1 MIGFNF
7 YSFHLSAHGT
17 NLKLVCWTFPR
28 LSSCWLGVGMLCL
41 KPTHHSHCN
50 LNPIIF
56 LNYCCYFGFI
66 FNNEHLWHDNYR
78 VFLLPLPIFHTEKE
92 KGKILASKQSRRP
105 IEFSNFSFLEE
116 FTNYSQSVSNKLIFG
131 TLCKACFMAQFS
143 LLIWVQISKLM
154 SSL

>member
-1 MIGFNF
+1 MILFHLSKMPLKLILEHIFWGTVLILMIGFNF
-7 YSFHLSAHGT
+7 YSFHLSTHGT

-41 KPTHHSHCN
+41 KPTHHSYCK

-66 FNNEHLWHDNYR
+66 VNNEHLWHDNYR

-92 KGKILASKQSRRP
+92 KGKILASKQSRRS

-116 FTNYSQSVSNKLIFG
+116 FTSYSQILIKFQ
-131 TLCKACFMAQFS
+131 LYF
-143 LLIWVQISKLM
+143 
-154 SSL
+154 